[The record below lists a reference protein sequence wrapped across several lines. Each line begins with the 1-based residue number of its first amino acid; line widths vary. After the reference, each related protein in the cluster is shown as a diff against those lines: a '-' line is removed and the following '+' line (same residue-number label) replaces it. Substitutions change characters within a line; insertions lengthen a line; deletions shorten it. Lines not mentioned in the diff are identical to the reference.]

1 MKRPDTARL
10 RRLARAALAPRRTIP
25 ACAAAALA
33 LVLMLAWPMDTRP
46 YLQLSASSELLDRE
60 GRPLYAFL
68 NDGEQGVCGPWR
80 DEPASIHATLA
91 PKTSGFT
98 SIRVDRWPSCERSTN
113 LRGGEVV
120 SGAST

>member
-68 NDGEQGVCGPWR
+68 NDGEQWCFRGPWR
-80 DEPASIHATLA
+80 
-91 PKTSGFT
+91 
-98 SIRVDRWPSCERSTN
+98 R
-113 LRGGEVV
+113 
-120 SGAST
+120 